1 MNADKVTIQD
11 NKSAHVSLKWHYR
24 GNAQCVVAVCRLQL
38 GINNSTTQRFSL
50 EALFEGQLR
59 DTLLSRDNSLEN
71 IFSQYR
77 FLREG
82 QEGGRRGG

>member
-50 EALFEGQLR
+50 EALFEG
-59 DTLLSRDNSLEN
+59 
-71 IFSQYR
+71 
-77 FLREG
+77 
-82 QEGGRRGG
+82 